1 MGLPAQKHKMTLE
14 DFLAWEAE
22 QPERWEFFNG
32 EAFMM
37 AGGSDVHN
45 AISLNTAFAL
55 RQTLRG
61 TRCNVFMSDVRL
73 RLAESDDLFY
83 PDVFVTCS
91 DADRGR
97 RQVKEDPV
105 LIAAVLSPSTEDHD
119 RGDKFAAYRR
129 FSALKTVL
137 FLSQDRAHVEC
148 FTRRE
153 NGRWVLSEASGET
166 ARLALPAFDFELAL
180 ALADLYRDLPD
191 AEASD
196 PAPVP
201 PPSTPRPPPAA

>member
-32 EAFMM
+32 DAFMM

-91 DADRGR
+91 DADRAR

-105 LIAAVLSPSTEDHD
+105 LIAEVLSPSTEAYD

-129 FSALKTVL
+129 FAGLKTVL

-148 FTRRE
+148 FTRGDD
-153 NGRWVLSEASGET
+153 GRWVLSEASGET
-166 ARLALPAFDFELAL
+166 ARLALPAFDFEL

>member
-1 MGLPAQKHKMTLE
+1 MGLPAENHKMTLE

-45 AISLNTAFAL
+45 VVTGNMYMAL
-55 RQTLRG
+55 RIGLQNA
-61 TRCNVFMSDVRL
+61 RCNVFMSDVRL
-73 RLAESDDLFY
+73 RRAEDDNLFY

-91 DADRGR
+91 DADRAR

-105 LIAAVLSPSTEDHD
+105 LIAEVLSPSTEAYD

-129 FSALKTVL
+129 FGGLKTVL

-148 FTRRE
+148 FTRGE
-153 NGRWVLSEASGET
+153 DGRWVLSEASGDT
-166 ARLALPAFDFELAL
+166 ARLTLPALGFEL

-191 AEASD
+191 A
-196 PAPVP
+196 
-201 PPSTPRPPPAA
+201 TPEPAATAN

>member
-73 RLAESDDLFY
+73 RLAESDDLCY

-91 DADRGR
+91 DADRAR

-105 LIAAVLSPSTEDHD
+105 LIAEVLSPSTEAHD

-129 FSALKTVL
+129 FAGLKTVL

-148 FTRRE
+148 FTRGDD
-153 NGRWVLSEASGET
+153 GRWVLSEASGET

-180 ALADLYRDLPD
+180 ADLYRDLPD

-196 PAPVP
+196 PAPIL

>member
-91 DADRGR
+91 DADRAR

-105 LIAAVLSPSTEDHD
+105 LIAEVLSPSTEAHD

-180 ALADLYRDLPD
+180 ADLYRDLPD

-196 PAPVP
+196 PAPIL

>member
-1 MGLPAQKHKMTLE
+1 MGLPAPKHKMTLE

-55 RQTLRG
+55 RQPLRG

-73 RLAESDDLFY
+73 RLAESDDRFY

-91 DADRGR
+91 DADRAR
-97 RQVKEDPV
+97 RQVKEDPT
-105 LIAAVLSPSTEDHD
+105 LIAEVLSPSTEAYD

-129 FSALKTVL
+129 FAGLKTVL

-148 FTRRE
+148 FTRGDD
-153 NGRWVLSEASGET
+153 GRWVLSEASGET

-180 ALADLYRDLPD
+180 ADLYRDLPD
-191 AEASD
+191 AEATD

-201 PPSTPRPPPAA
+201 PPSTPHPPPAA

>member
-1 MGLPAQKHKMTLE
+1 MGLPATKHKMTLE
-14 DFLAWEAE
+14 EFLAWEAG
-22 QPERWEFFNG
+22 QPERWEFFDG

-45 AISLNTAFAL
+45 VVTGNMYMAL
-55 RQTLRG
+55 RIGLQN

-73 RLAESDDLFY
+73 RLAASDDLFY

-91 DADRGR
+91 DADRDR

-105 LIAAVLSPSTEDHD
+105 LIAEVLSPSTEAYD
-119 RGDKFAAYRR
+119 RGDKFAAYPR
-129 FSALKTVL
+129 FTGLETVL

-148 FTRRE
+148 FTRGE
-153 NGRWVLSEASGET
+153 DGRWILSEASGDT
-166 ARLALPAFDFELAL
+166 ASLALPAFGFEL

-191 AEASD
+191 ATPD
-196 PAPVP
+196 PAA
-201 PPSTPRPPPAA
+201 PAN

>member
-1 MGLPAQKHKMTLE
+1 MGPPAQKHKMTLE

-45 AISLNTAFAL
+45 VVTGNMYMAL
-55 RQTLRG
+55 RIGLQH

-83 PDVFVTCS
+83 PDVFVTCT
-91 DADRGR
+91 DADRAR
-97 RQVKEDPV
+97 RQVKEDPI
-105 LIAAVLSPSTEDHD
+105 LIAEVLSPSTEAYD
-119 RGDKFAAYRR
+119 RGNKFAAYRR
-129 FSALKTVL
+129 FAGLKTVL

-148 FTRRE
+148 FTRGE
-153 NGRWVLSEASGET
+153 DGRWVLSEASGET

-180 ALADLYRDLPD
+180 ADLYRDLPD
-191 AEASD
+191 ADASD
-196 PAPVP
+196 PAPIP
-201 PPSTPRPPPAA
+201 PPSTPPPPPAA

>member
-1 MGLPAQKHKMTLE
+1 MGLPATKHKMTLE
-14 DFLAWEAE
+14 EFLAWEAG
-22 QPERWEFFNG
+22 QPERWEFFDG

-45 AISLNTAFAL
+45 VVTGNMYMAL
-55 RQTLRG
+55 RIGLQN

-73 RLAESDDLFY
+73 RLAASDDLFY

-91 DADRGR
+91 DADRDR

-105 LIAAVLSPSTEDHD
+105 LIAEVLSPSTEAHD

-129 FSALKTVL
+129 FTGLKTVL
-137 FLSQDRAHVEC
+137 FLSQDRPHVEC
-148 FTRRE
+148 FTRGE
-153 NGRWVLSEASGET
+153 DGRWILSEASGDT
-166 ARLALPAFDFELAL
+166 ASLALPAFGFEL

-191 AEASD
+191 ATPD
-196 PAPVP
+196 PAA
-201 PPSTPRPPPAA
+201 TAN

>member
-1 MGLPAQKHKMTLE
+1 MGLPAEKHKMTLE

-45 AISLNTAFAL
+45 AISLNTAFSLRLAL
-55 RQTLRG
+55 DG

-91 DADRGR
+91 DADRDR

-105 LIAAVLSPSTEDHD
+105 LIAEVLSPSTEAYD

-129 FSALKTVL
+129 FTGLKTVL
-137 FLSQDRAHVEC
+137 FLSQDRPHVEC
-148 FTRRE
+148 FTRGE
-153 NGRWVLSEASGET
+153 DGRWILSEASGDT
-166 ARLALPAFDFELAL
+166 ARLALPAFGFEL

-191 AEASD
+191 ATPD
-196 PAPVP
+196 PAA
-201 PPSTPRPPPAA
+201 TAN

>member
-91 DADRGR
+91 DADRAR
-97 RQVKEDPV
+97 RQVKEDPT
-105 LIAAVLSPSTEDHD
+105 LIAEVLSPSTEAYD

-129 FSALKTVL
+129 FAGLKTVL

-148 FTRRE
+148 FTRGDD
-153 NGRWVLSEASGET
+153 GRWVLSEASGET

-180 ALADLYRDLPD
+180 ADLYRDLPD

-201 PPSTPRPPPAA
+201 PPSTPHPPPAA

>member
-55 RQTLRG
+55 RQPLRG

-91 DADRGR
+91 DADRAR
-97 RQVKEDPV
+97 RQVKEDPT
-105 LIAAVLSPSTEDHD
+105 LIAKVLSPSTEAYD

-129 FSALKTVL
+129 FAGLKTVL

-148 FTRRE
+148 FTRGDD
-153 NGRWVLSEASGET
+153 GRWVLSEASGET

-180 ALADLYRDLPD
+180 ADLYRDLPD

-196 PAPVP
+196 PAPIL

>member
-1 MGLPAQKHKMTLE
+1 MGLPAEKHKMTLE

-91 DADRGR
+91 DADRAR
-97 RQVKEDPV
+97 RQVKEDPI
-105 LIAAVLSPSTEDHD
+105 LIAEVLSPSTEAHD

-129 FSALKTVL
+129 LAGLKTVL

-148 FTRRE
+148 FTRGE
-153 NGRWVLSEASGET
+153 DGRWVLSEASGET

-180 ALADLYRDLPD
+180 ADLYRDLPD
-191 AEASD
+191 ADASD
-196 PAPVP
+196 PAPIP
-201 PPSTPRPPPAA
+201 PPSTPPPPPAA

>member
-73 RLAESDDLFY
+73 RLAESDDLVH
-83 PDVFVTCS
+83 PDVFVTGT
-91 DADRGR
+91 DADRAR

-105 LIAAVLSPSTEDHD
+105 LIADVLSPSTEASD

-129 FSALKTVL
+129 LAGLKTVL

-148 FTRRE
+148 FTRGE
-153 NGRWVLSEASGET
+153 DGRWVLSEASGET

-180 ALADLYRDLPD
+180 ADLYRDLPD
-191 AEASD
+191 AEATD

-201 PPSTPRPPPAA
+201 PPSTPHPPPAA

>member
-55 RQTLRG
+55 CQTLRG

-91 DADRGR
+91 DADRAR

-105 LIAAVLSPSTEDHD
+105 LIAEVLSPSTEAHD

-129 FSALKTVL
+129 LAGLKTVL

-148 FTRRE
+148 FTRGDD
-153 NGRWVLSEASGET
+153 GRWVLSEASGET

-180 ALADLYRDLPD
+180 ADLYRDLPD
-191 AEASD
+191 AEATD

-201 PPSTPRPPPAA
+201 PPSTPHPPPAA

>member
-1 MGLPAQKHKMTLE
+1 MGLPAAKHTMTLE
-14 DFLAWEAE
+14 DFLAWEAA

-45 AISLNTAFAL
+45 AISLNTAFGL
-55 RQTLRG
+55 RAAFSG

-83 PDVFVTCS
+83 PDVFVTCA
-91 DADRGR
+91 DADRAR
-97 RQVKEDPV
+97 RQLKEEPA
-105 LIAAVLSPSTEDHD
+105 LIAEVLSPSTEAYD

-129 FSALKTVL
+129 FPGLRTVL
-137 FLSQDRAHVEC
+137 FLSQDRAHAEC
-148 FTRRE
+148 FTRGE
-153 NGRWVLSEASGET
+153 DGRWILSEASGET
-166 ARLALPAFDFELAL
+166 ARLALPAFGFEL

-191 AEASD
+191 AASEAD
-196 PAPVP
+196 A
-201 PPSTPRPPPAA
+201 TPN

>member
-1 MGLPAQKHKMTLE
+1 MGLPAQKHEMTLE

-22 QPERWEFFNG
+22 QSERWEFFNG
-32 EAFMM
+32 DAFMM

-55 RQTLRG
+55 RQPLRG

-73 RLAESDDLFY
+73 GLAESDDLFY

-91 DADRGR
+91 DADRAR

-105 LIAAVLSPSTEDHD
+105 LVAEVLSPSTEAYD

-129 FSALKTVL
+129 CAGLKTVL

-148 FTRRE
+148 FTRGE
-153 NGRWVLSEASGET
+153 DGRWVLSEASGET

-180 ALADLYRDLPD
+180 ADLYRDLPD
-191 AEASD
+191 AEPSD
-196 PAPVP
+196 PAPITP
-201 PPSTPRPPPAA
+201 TPSAA

>member
-1 MGLPAQKHKMTLE
+1 MGLPAEKHKMTLE

-45 AISLNTAFAL
+45 AISLNTAFSLRSAL
-55 RQTLRG
+55 DG

-73 RLAESDDLFY
+73 RLAASDDLFY

-91 DADRGR
+91 DADRDR

-105 LIAAVLSPSTEDHD
+105 LIAEVLSPSTEAYD

-129 FSALKTVL
+129 FTGLKTVL
-137 FLSQDRAHVEC
+137 FLSQDRPHVEC
-148 FTRRE
+148 FTRGE
-153 NGRWVLSEASGET
+153 DGRWILSEASGDT
-166 ARLALPAFDFELAL
+166 ARLALPAFGFEL

-191 AEASD
+191 ATPD
-196 PAPVP
+196 PAA
-201 PPSTPRPPPAA
+201 TAN

>member
-22 QPERWEFFNG
+22 QPERWAFFNG

-37 AGGSDVHN
+37 AGGADVHN

-91 DADRGR
+91 DADRAR

-105 LIAAVLSPSTEDHD
+105 LIAEVLSPSTEAHD

-129 FSALKTVL
+129 FAELKTVL

-148 FTRRE
+148 FTRGE
-153 NGRWVLSEASGET
+153 DGRWVLSEASGET
-166 ARLALPAFDFELAL
+166 ARLALPAFDFEL

>member
-91 DADRGR
+91 DADRAR
-97 RQVKEDPV
+97 RQVKEDPA
-105 LIAAVLSPSTEDHD
+105 LIAEVLSPSTEAYD

-129 FSALKTVL
+129 FTGLETVL

-148 FTRRE
+148 FTRGE
-153 NGRWVLSEASGET
+153 DGRWILSEASGDT
-166 ARLALPAFDFELAL
+166 ASLALPAFGFEL

-191 AEASD
+191 ATPD
-196 PAPVP
+196 PAA
-201 PPSTPRPPPAA
+201 TAN

>member
-45 AISLNTAFAL
+45 VVTGNMYMAL
-55 RQTLRG
+55 RIGLQHM
-61 TRCNVFMSDVRL
+61 RCNVFMSDVRL

-83 PDVFVTCS
+83 PDVFVTCT
-91 DADRGR
+91 DADRAR

-105 LIAAVLSPSTEDHD
+105 LIAEVLSPSTEAHD

-129 FSALKTVL
+129 FAGLKTVL

-148 FTRRE
+148 FTRGDD
-153 NGRWVLSEASGET
+153 GRWVLSEASGET

-180 ALADLYRDLPD
+180 ADLYRDLPD
-191 AEASD
+191 ADASD
-196 PAPVP
+196 PAPIP
-201 PPSTPRPPPAA
+201 PPSTPPPPPAA

>member
-45 AISLNTAFAL
+45 VVTGNMYMAL
-55 RQTLRG
+55 RIGLQH

-83 PDVFVTCS
+83 PDVFVTCT
-91 DADRGR
+91 DADRAR
-97 RQVKEDPV
+97 RQVKEDPI
-105 LIAAVLSPSTEDHD
+105 LIAEVLSPSTEAYD

-129 FSALKTVL
+129 FPALATIL
-137 FLSQDRAHVEC
+137 FLSQDRPHVEC
-148 FTRRE
+148 YTRADA
-153 NGRWVLSEASGET
+153 GRWTLTEASGADAT
-166 ARLALPAFDFELAL
+166 LALPALGIELAL
-180 ALADLYRDLPD
+180 AELYRDLPD
-191 AEASD
+191 A
-196 PAPVP
+196 PA
-201 PPSTPRPPPAA
+201 TPQATAPAA

>member
-1 MGLPAQKHKMTLE
+1 MGLPATKHKMTLE
-14 DFLAWEAE
+14 EFLAWEAG
-22 QPERWEFFNG
+22 QPERWEFFDG

-45 AISLNTAFAL
+45 VVTGNMYMAL
-55 RQTLRG
+55 RIGLQN

-73 RLAESDDLFY
+73 RLAASDDLFY

-91 DADRGR
+91 DADRDR

-105 LIAAVLSPSTEDHD
+105 LIAEVLSPSTEAHD

-129 FSALKTVL
+129 FTGLETVL

-148 FTRRE
+148 FTRGE
-153 NGRWVLSEASGET
+153 DGRWILSEASGDT
-166 ARLALPAFDFELAL
+166 ASLALPAFGFEL

-191 AEASD
+191 A
-196 PAPVP
+196 
-201 PPSTPRPPPAA
+201 TPEPAATAN

>member
-55 RQTLRG
+55 RQPLRG

-91 DADRGR
+91 DADRAR
-97 RQVKEDPV
+97 RQVKEDPT
-105 LIAAVLSPSTEDHD
+105 LIAEVLSPSTEASD

-129 FSALKTVL
+129 FAGLKTVL

-148 FTRRE
+148 FTRGDD
-153 NGRWVLSEASGET
+153 GRWVLSEASGET
-166 ARLALPAFDFELAL
+166 ARLALPAFDFEL

>member
-91 DADRGR
+91 DADRAR
-97 RQVKEDPV
+97 RQVKEDPT
-105 LIAAVLSPSTEDHD
+105 LIAEVLSPSTEAYD

-129 FSALKTVL
+129 FAGLKTVL

-148 FTRRE
+148 FTRGDD
-153 NGRWVLSEASGET
+153 GRWVLSEASGET

-180 ALADLYRDLPD
+180 ADLYRDLPD

-196 PAPVP
+196 PAPIL

>member
-1 MGLPAQKHKMTLE
+1 MGLPAQKHTMTLE
-14 DFLAWEAE
+14 EFLTWEAE
-22 QPERWEFFNG
+22 QPERWEFFKG

-45 AISLNTAFAL
+45 VVTGNAYMAL
-55 RQTLRG
+55 RIGLQN

-73 RLAESDDLFY
+73 RLAEDDSLFY

-91 DADRGR
+91 DADRAR
-97 RQVKEDPV
+97 RQVKEDPTLV
-105 LIAAVLSPSTEDHD
+105 AEVLSPSTEAYD

-129 FSALKTVL
+129 FPGLRTVL

-148 FTRRE
+148 FTRGE
-153 NGRWVLSEASGET
+153 DGRWILSEASGD
-166 ARLALPAFDFELAL
+166 AAHLALPAFGFDL

-191 AEASD
+191 AA
-196 PAPVP
+196 PAPAQT
-201 PPSTPRPPPAA
+201 SN